1 MWMARWKPTAS
12 SGYQATID
20 SVISGNNGLMKTGEG
35 TLVLAVSYTHLTLPT
50 KRIV

>member
-35 TLVLAVSYTHLTLPT
+35 TLVLENHRVDERTGC
-50 KRIV
+50 VGM